1 MSEQRLLDDLRSRVP
16 QHGPGWLHGLRG
28 SAVAALASG
37 GLPTSRD
44 EAWRFTSLRGIVDR
58 SFDQSFGHSAGQSS
72 GDAARPALDEALAWL
87 DAELGADE
95 TTRVHVLGGRVY
107 LDERTVLPQGVAVA
121 ALSQALRR
129 ASGELAD
136 VAASVLGHIARVEH
150 FAALNAAL
158 FEDALIVHVTRN
170 ASPARPLHVVCA
182 GLAGAAAT
190 AAYPR
195 VLVVLDPGARLTLV
209 ETLLVRPGA
218 PQLVNAV
225 TEIALGAGASLE
237 HVRVHRGAPNVHD
250 AYQVSHVAVHQAQGS
265 SYSSRVITLG
275 GALTRLDL
283 DVNLTA
289 PDARCQLDGVYHA
302 GRGEHVDHYTRIEH
316 QAPRCT
322 SNERYR
328 GIVDGNGHAVFDGT
342 VVVARDAQQT
352 DAHQENRNLLL
363 SDDAVVN
370 TRPHLRIDADD
381 VKCSHGATVGSLD
394 PAQLFY
400 LRARGVGEETARALL
415 TYAFVR
421 ELLDEVPHA
430 PLARLLAAA
439 IRGRLPHGESLAE
452 SLPESS
458 EEQIL

>member
-1 MSEQRLLDDLRSRVP
+1 MSEQRLLDDLRGRMP
-16 QHGPGWLHGLRG
+16 QQGPGWLHGLRG
-28 SAVAALASG
+28 SAAAALASG

-58 SFDQSFGHSAGQSS
+58 SFEGAP
-72 GDAARPALDEALAWL
+72 RPAPAEALPWL
-87 DAELGADE
+87 EAELGADE
-95 TTRVHVLGGRVY
+95 TARVHVLGGQVY
-107 LDERTVLPQGVAVA
+107 VDERTILASGLPEGVKAVA
-121 ALSQALRR
+121 LSR

-136 VAASVLGHIARVEH
+136 VAASALGHIARVEH

-158 FEDALIVHVTRN
+158 FEDALVIHVSGHVTGN

-182 GLAGAAAT
+182 SVPGAAAT

-195 VLVVLDPGARLTLV
+195 VLVVLEPGAQLTLV
-209 ETLLVRPGA
+209 ETSIVRPGA

-237 HVRVHRGAPNVHD
+237 HVRVHRGASD
-250 AYQVSHVAVHQAQGS
+250 AYQVAHVAVHQAQGS
-265 SYSSRVITLG
+265 SYTSRVITLG
-275 GALTRLDL
+275 GTLTRLDL
-283 DVNLTA
+283 DIKLAATN
-289 PDARCQLDGVYHA
+289 ARCQLDGVYHA
-302 GRGEHVDHYTRIEH
+302 GRGEHVDHYTLIEH
-316 QAPRCT
+316 QAPRCA

-363 SDDAVVN
+363 SDDAIVN

-400 LRARGVGEETARALL
+400 LRARGVGEEQARALL

-421 ELLDEVPHA
+421 ELLDEISHA

-439 IRGRLPHGESLAE
+439 IRGRLPHGQSLAE

-458 EEQIL
+458 EEQVP

>member
-1 MSEQRLLDDLRSRVP
+1 MSEQRLLDDLRGRMP
-16 QHGPGWLHGLRG
+16 QQGPGWLHGLRG
-28 SAVAALASG
+28 SAAAALASG

-58 SFDQSFGHSAGQSS
+58 SFEHGS
-72 GDAARPALDEALAWL
+72 GGAARPAPAEVLPWL

-95 TTRVHVLGGRVY
+95 TARIHVLGGQVI
-107 LDERTVLPQGVAVA
+107 LDGRTAMPEGLADGVQAVA
-121 ALSQALRR
+121 LSR
-129 ASGELAD
+129 ASGALAD
-136 VAASVLGHIARVEH
+136 VAASALGHIARVEH

-158 FEDALIVHVTRN
+158 FEDALIVHVTGDG
-170 ASPARPLHVVCA
+170 AGAAGPARPLHIVCA
-182 GLAGAAAT
+182 GVPGATAT

-195 VLVVLDPGARLTLV
+195 VLVVLAPGARLTLV
-209 ETLLVRPGA
+209 ETLVVQPGA

-237 HVRVHRGAPNVHD
+237 HVRVHRGAPSVHD
-250 AYQVSHVAVHQAQGS
+250 AYQVAHVAVRQAQGS
-265 SYSSRVITLG
+265 SYASRVITLG

-283 DVNLTA
+283 DVELTA

-302 GRGEHVDHYTRIEH
+302 GRGEHVDHYTRIAH
-316 QAPRCT
+316 QAPSCT

-328 GIVDGNGHAVFDGT
+328 GIVDGTGHAVFDGT
-342 VVVARDAQQT
+342 VVVARDAQHT

-400 LRARGVGEETARALL
+400 LRARGVSEEQARALL

-421 ELLDEVPHA
+421 ELIDEVPHA
-430 PLARLLAAA
+430 PLARLLATA
-439 IRGRLPHGESLAE
+439 IRGRLPHGQSLAE

-458 EEQIL
+458 EEQIP